1 MVTKVERK
9 GRPISTRLP
18 EVDIAIIDRAA
29 GLRAAEDVL
38 MENRLIRMSPDG
50 FACFMDALSGPAE
63 PVPEIAEL
71 DRRPAPK
78 GVGLPGAGLNPWR
91 CPRRCG

>member
-38 MENRLIRMSPDG
+38 MESRLIRMSPDG
-50 FACFMDALSGPAE
+50 FACFMDALSRPAE

-71 DRRPAPK
+71 ARRPAP
-78 GVGLPGAGLNPWR
+78 GSRATGRGAEPLR
-91 CPRRCG
+91 